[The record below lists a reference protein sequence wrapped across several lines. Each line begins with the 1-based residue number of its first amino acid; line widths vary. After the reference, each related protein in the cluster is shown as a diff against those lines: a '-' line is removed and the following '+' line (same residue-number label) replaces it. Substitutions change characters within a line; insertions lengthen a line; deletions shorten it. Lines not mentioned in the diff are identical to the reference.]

1 MEIFRDTKGFIFDLD
16 GTLIDSTN
24 VWADIDEKFLGDR
37 GFEVPEDY
45 MQIISPMGAYRTAV
59 YTIERFNLKN
69 ETPEELVNEWLE
81 MAKVEYHNHIKC
93 KPFVKDFLQK
103 AHNRGIKM
111 AVATSSD
118 RELFIPTLE
127 RENIID
133 YFDDIVTVGEVER
146 GKEFPDVYLE
156 AAKRINADVEESV
169 VFEDILTAIKG
180 AKTGGFKVVAVSDP
194 KSENIQ
200 EQIKKT
206 ADLYISSYR
215 EILQVL

>member
-1 MEIFRDTKGFIFDLD
+1 
-16 GTLIDSTN
+16 
-24 VWADIDEKFLGDR
+24 
-37 GFEVPEDY
+37 
-45 MQIISPMGAYRTAV
+45 
-59 YTIERFNLKN
+59 
-69 ETPEELVNEWLE
+69 
-81 MAKVEYHNHIKC
+81 
-93 KPFVKDFLQK
+93 
-103 AHNRGIKM
+103 M

-180 AKTGGFKVVAVSDP
+180 AK
-194 KSENIQ
+194 Q
-200 EQIKKT
+200 EASRLWQLATQNLKT
-206 ADLYISSYR
+206 YR
-215 EILQVL
+215 NK

>member
-1 MEIFRDTKGFIFDLD
+1 MEFFKNTKGLIFDLD

-69 ETPEELVNEWLE
+69 ETPEDLVNEWFE

-93 KPFVKDFLQK
+93 KPFAKDFLKK
-103 AHNRGIKM
+103 AYDRGIKM

-133 YFDDIVTVGEVER
+133 YFDDIVTVGEVKR

-156 AAKRINADVEESV
+156 AAKRIGADVEESV

-180 AKTGGFKVVAVSDP
+180 AKTGGFKVVAVKDQR
-194 KSENIQ
+194 SENIQ

-206 ADLYISSYR
+206 ADLYINSYK
-215 EILQVL
+215 EILQSL

>member
-1 MEIFRDTKGFIFDLD
+1 MKIFRDTKGFIFDLD

-69 ETPEELVNEWLE
+69 ETPEDLVNEWLE

-206 ADLYISSYR
+206 ADLYINSYR

>member
-69 ETPEELVNEWLE
+69 EMPEDLVNEWFE

-156 AAKRINADVEESV
+156 AAKRINAGVEESV

-215 EILQVL
+215 EILKVL

>member
-1 MEIFRDTKGFIFDLD
+1 
-16 GTLIDSTN
+16 
-24 VWADIDEKFLGDR
+24 
-37 GFEVPEDY
+37 

-69 ETPEELVNEWLE
+69 ETPEDLVNEWFE

-103 AHNRGIKM
+103 AHNRGKKM

>member
-69 ETPEELVNEWLE
+69 ETPEDLVNEWLE

-118 RELFIPTLE
+118 RELFIPTLA

-215 EILQVL
+215 EILKVL

>member
-1 MEIFRDTKGFIFDLD
+1 
-16 GTLIDSTN
+16 
-24 VWADIDEKFLGDR
+24 
-37 GFEVPEDY
+37 
-45 MQIISPMGAYRTAV
+45 
-59 YTIERFNLKN
+59 
-69 ETPEELVNEWLE
+69 
-81 MAKVEYHNHIKC
+81 
-93 KPFVKDFLQK
+93 
-103 AHNRGIKM
+103 M

-215 EILQVL
+215 EILLVL

>member
-69 ETPEELVNEWLE
+69 ETPEDLVNEWFE
-81 MAKVEYHNHIKC
+81 MAKVEYHNYIKC

-206 ADLYISSYR
+206 ADLYINSYR